1 MNPQLPTKRRSPL
14 VTVGH
19 VRGVPVV
26 VSPSWVFIGVLLTVV
41 YGPVVRH
48 AVTDISG
55 STAYLA
61 AFGFSVV
68 FALCILAHELGHT
81 VVSTALGYKVKRVV
95 LFVLGGVSE
104 IDGEPTRPR
113 DELAIAASGPFV
125 SVIIAAAAFA
135 GYLGVERGSLLGV
148 LLALLAWSNVALA
161 AFNLMPGLPLDG
173 GRILR
178 AAVWGFGASSTTAT
192 RVAAWSGR
200 FFAVVVAV
208 LGVVLNSGPDTV
220 AVSILTLFLAVYLWA
235 SATQSLKV
243 AELIS
248 RLPLVRIPDLL
259 RPGLLVPADLSV
271 AEALRRVWESNARGL
286 VVLDTA
292 DRPSAIVDE
301 ALIGAIPPE
310 RRPWTQVSEVAAP
323 LSPGRTVSARVDAKA
338 LLQHMQR
345 HPAHEYLALDQDGAP
360 AGIIATIDFA
370 NQLRG
375 ARR

>member
-1 MNPQLPTKRRSPL
+1 M
-14 VTVGH
+14 
-19 VRGVPVV
+19 
-26 VSPSWVFIGVLLTVV
+26 VSPSWLFIGVLLTVV
-41 YGPVVRH
+41 YGPVVRS

-55 STAYLA
+55 STAYLS

-68 FALCILAHELGHT
+68 FALCILAHEVGHT
-81 VVSTALGYKVKRVV
+81 VVSTVLGYKVKRVV

-125 SVIIAAAAFA
+125 SVLIAGGAFA
-135 GYLGVERGSLLGV
+135 GYLGVERGSLVGV

-161 AFNLMPGLPLDG
+161 AFNLLPGLPLDG

-178 AAVWGFGASSTTAT
+178 AAVWGLGASSTTAT

-208 LGVVLNSGPDTV
+208 LGVVLNSGADTV
-220 AVSILTLFLAVYLWA
+220 GVSVLTLFLALYLWA
-235 SATQSLKV
+235 SATQSLKL
-243 AELIS
+243 AELII
-248 RLPLVRIPDLL
+248 RLPSIRVPDLL

-286 VVLDTA
+286 VVLDTSE
-292 DRPSAIVDE
+292 RPSAIVDE

-310 RRPWTQVSEVAAP
+310 RRPWTQVGEVAHP
-323 LSPGRTVSARVDAKA
+323 LSPGRTVSSGVDAKA

-345 HPAHEYLALDQDGAP
+345 YPAREYLVLDESGSP
-360 AGIIATIDFA
+360 SGIITSVDFA